1 MSEHS
6 FQYYNGVSARP
17 YQVRMELINHEIHLY
32 DTSFNSDNGISYS
45 LKNCHH
51 VIVKSKAFIYL
62 NDKATEYIVLPADS
76 DYYQEIIADI
86 KASDTSWYSKLFNQ
100 KWYVLT
106 GELMAVLASVYLFFN
121 YVVPPI
127 AMQFISVK
135 QEISIGNNFYN
146 SFTENEEIDSTATFI
161 LQKFADDLHLSS
173 KYPIRVTV
181 VKSNVVNAFALPG
194 GRLVVYSGIISKMEN
209 PQELVALLSH
219 ESSHVNKRHSM
230 KSIVT
235 RMSSS
240 ILISLA
246 TKDANGLSKGILDNV
261 NTLRVLSYSR
271 ELETEADNEGMKLM
285 VSNNINPIGMKWL
298 MEDLRKLNMEV
309 PQSISFLS
317 THPLTD
323 ERIKNATNF
332 SKKYIQMNTP
342 MKDVQISLW
351 NELKKGE

>member
-1 MSEHS
+1 
-6 FQYYNGVSARP
+6 
-17 YQVRMELINHEIHLY
+17 MENPTFLYFKDKQAESVTIRAKIIQDTLYLY
-32 DTSFNSDNGISYS
+32 DNPAFFGNQLSVPLKKCGYTLVDNIA
-45 LKNCHH
+45 L
-51 VIVKSKAFIYL
+51 IYL
-62 NDKATEYIVLPADS
+62 SRAEDYIVVPSTSPYYLPLVTMIGKKN
-76 DYYQEIIADI
+76 QH
-86 KASDTSWYSKLFNQ
+86 TGFSK
-100 KWYVLT
+100 KWYTIAGGVVML
-106 GELMAVLASVYLFFN
+106 LLIAYLFFAK
-121 YVVPPI
+121 VVPI
-127 AMQFISVK
+127 AILSCISTK
-135 QEISIGNNFYN
+135 QEIKIGNSFYK
-146 SFTENEEIDSTATFI
+146 SFVSEAEIDTAQSII

-194 GRLVVYSGIISKMEN
+194 GRLVVYSGIISKLEN

-309 PQSISFLS
+309 PQRISFLS